1 MLCPI
6 VLVQK
11 ILTTISGRNVSYLA
25 LWPVSDEI
33 IRFRV
38 WDFLCPVSVEITR
51 DRGWDFLVQQQYIT
65 IDTFSRF
72 FVFFKVLYEV
82 CQFRIFFKDF
92 FAFVTI

>member
-1 MLCPI
+1 MLCLI

-11 ILTTISGRNVSYLA
+11 ILTTISGRNVSCLA

-51 DRGWDFLVQQQYIT
+51 VRGWDFLVHQQYIM

-72 FVFFKVLYEV
+72 FVFF
-82 CQFRIFFKDF
+82 FRFYMKSVSSEFF
-92 FAFVTI
+92 